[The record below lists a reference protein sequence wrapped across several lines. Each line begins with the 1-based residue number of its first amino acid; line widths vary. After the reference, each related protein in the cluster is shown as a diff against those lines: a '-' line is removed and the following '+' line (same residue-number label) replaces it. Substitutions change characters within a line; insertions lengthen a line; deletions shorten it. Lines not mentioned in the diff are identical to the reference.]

1 MKNKV
6 LLVPIVLIIILTLVS
21 FINLEPKPDII
32 DKVRSKDLKSMLP
45 PNHINYRY
53 LGNGWCYFQMNKG
66 GNTYMYHKAW
76 RDFESLT
83 KID

>member
-1 MKNKV
+1 MKNRI
-6 LLVPIVLIIILTLVS
+6 LLSLALLIVLITLVS
-21 FINLEPKPDII
+21 FTKSKSNPDII

-76 RDFESLT
+76 SDFESLT

>member
-6 LLVPIVLIIILTLVS
+6 LLVPMLLIIILVS
-21 FINLEPKPDII
+21 VGFTMSKSSPDAI
-32 DKVRSKDLKSMLP
+32 DNIRSKDVKSMLP
-45 PNHINYRY
+45 PTHINYRY
-53 LGNGWCYFQMNKG
+53 LGNGWCYFQMNRG

-76 RDFESLT
+76 SNFESIT